1 MKMHLFKFQK
11 DQEHSEWFR
20 ADVFLKTDDL
30 PNHLILWPCLAAIL
44 PGTLKCVVE
53 GWTCSSSPILSYQ
66 PSQLSAERLPSTE
79 QWLEASGHRLRGPG
93 EEAPL
98 ICNSE
103 MQRHSGKRCFVSS
116 FVCTHGFHFDKHSTA
131 VDPCNG
137 AQWLRHFFIGLCR
150 ALEIKHISE
159 SEIFIYILNP
169 KHRRNLKKNIEIL
182 LVDRRNVEMSHQF

>member
-131 VDPCNG
+131 VGPCNG

-150 ALEIKHISE
+150 ALEINKAHKWIWNLYLYFE
-159 SEIFIYILNP
+159 SKAQAKP
-169 KHRRNLKKNIEIL
+169 
-182 LVDRRNVEMSHQF
+182 